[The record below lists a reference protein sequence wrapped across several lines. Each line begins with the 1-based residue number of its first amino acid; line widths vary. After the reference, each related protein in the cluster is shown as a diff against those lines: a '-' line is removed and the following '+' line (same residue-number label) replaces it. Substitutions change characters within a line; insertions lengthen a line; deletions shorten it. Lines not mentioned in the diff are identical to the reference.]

1 MCRLKPHRPTWLLLI
16 AAVFIQVVCWLGRTF
31 KPRITPSSKRKSLLS
46 HCSLQSTLPTGS
58 HEPDLDL
65 LHGSRGRLDQQANT
79 ASVILM
85 DPVFLLG
92 KKKFHQSAQRLSPA
106 GEAGGWKGRER
117 EVWNTTVG
125 DHQLEEGVL
134 TKAKEGAK
142 KVSRQG
148 WFRSINKPAWDQLME
163 K

>member
-117 EVWNTTVG
+117 ERSGTQLWGTTSWRKG
-125 DHQLEEGVL
+125 CSQKQRKGP
-134 TKAKEGAK
+134 K
-142 KVSRQG
+142 KSQG
-148 WFRSINKPAWDQLME
+148 KDGSGP
-163 K
+163 